1 MMFHLS
7 PLTAKRFRAFRRIRR
22 AWYSLVALG
31 AIFVFCMLADVVCP
45 VKPGAV
51 ADPEA
56 LKGSVSPVEKV
67 AYDVRTA
74 RYSRLPDGTIVT
86 GKNSPLLHAA
96 SSCVLNAVKVLAG
109 LPDDLPLISPDVIN
123 SVGLLKKNI
132 LKIKRVSLALDETLI
147 ALSVSMANNPTAK
160 LAVNQLSKL
169 GGCEMHCSHLPT
181 PGDEAGLRKL
191 GINLTCDP
199 VFASR
204 DLFVD

>member
-1 MMFHLS
+1 MDNLELHEEDRVVVGPARKAAELA
-7 PLTAKRFRAFRRIRR
+7 AKTEGKGNDGFYCGA
-22 AWYSLVALG
+22 AL
-31 AIFVFCMLADVVCP
+31 
-45 VKPGAV
+45 
-51 ADPEA
+51 E
-56 LKGSVSPVEKV
+56 
-67 AYDVRTA
+67 
-74 RYSRLPDGTIVT
+74 LPDGTIVT

-109 LPDDLPLISPDVIN
+109 LPDDLPLISPDVIQ

-160 LAVNQLSKL
+160 RAVNQLKKL
-169 GGCEMHCSHLPT
+169 SGCEMHCSHMPT

-199 VFASR
+199 AFASR
-204 DLFVD
+204 DLFID